1 MSALVRGIALI
12 GARLLDL
19 INTVRDAPR
28 IQSISPNRMDEG
40 FAGKEFSESMAMDH
54 AALAALPAPLRME
67 LAAALVNL
75 DGMIGVMGAR
85 FVADAEIASS
95 QTEPI
100 IKNNRGALAAL
111 PISLREELAD
121 ALATLDAVRI
131 AETLRRISGLDPS
144 LGGFLEHQ
152 AGRFG
157 TAFVLQ
163 ALRSCPCGVQ
173 EEEAAS

>member
-1 MSALVRGIALI
+1 MSVLVRGIALI
-12 GARLLDL
+12 GSRLLDL

-28 IQSISPNRMDEG
+28 IQTIGPNR
-40 FAGKEFSESMAMDH
+40 KELSESMPMDH
-54 AALAALPAPLRME
+54 ASLAALPAPLRME
-67 LAAALVNL
+67 LAAALMSL

-85 FVADAEIASS
+85 FVAGAEIASS
-95 QTEPI
+95 QPEPTI
-100 IKNNRGALAAL
+100 NSNRGALAAL
-111 PISLREELAD
+111 PYPLREELAD

-131 AETLRRISGLDPS
+131 AEALRRISKLDPS

-173 EEEAAS
+173 EEGAAS